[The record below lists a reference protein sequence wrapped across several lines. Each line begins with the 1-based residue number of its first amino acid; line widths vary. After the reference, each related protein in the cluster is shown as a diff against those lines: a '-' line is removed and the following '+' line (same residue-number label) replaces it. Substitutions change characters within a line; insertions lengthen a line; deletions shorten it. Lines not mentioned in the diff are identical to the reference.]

1 MRKENEH
8 VLEAFG
14 FISHIYLVKSPQ
26 KEFVRERWNLEGD
39 WTTLQLDQLDLL
51 LLDLPVR
58 GYLLVLEASLEVA
71 AVHHSV

>member
-1 MRKENEH
+1 MFPES
-8 VLEAFG
+8 FG
-14 FISHIYLVKSPQ
+14 FILHIYLVKSPQ
-26 KEFVRERWNLEGD
+26 KEFIREKWNLEGD
-39 WTTLQLDQLDLL
+39 WKDPQLDKLDLL